1 MTSLASPL
9 LSSYQAPCKP
19 RPTPSPLPM
28 APSSLLLSLPLPIS
42 LILRPSMRPLSPRFC
57 SPTTALISPF
67 HVSLSSM
74 PLPSPNPLS
83 DAEADV
89 ASDAAELTSAT
100 VVLLLET
107 EVEKPFVVPFV
118 PDTPL
123 TPLNAIPEPPPA
135 AMAAALKIAAVFLLS
150 NKT

>member
-1 MTSLASPL
+1 MLTRSARRPAS
-9 LSSYQAPCKP
+9 
-19 RPTPSPLPM
+19 R
-28 APSSLLLSLPLPIS
+28 
-42 LILRPSMRPLSPRFC
+42 LRS
-57 SPTTALISPF
+57 
-67 HVSLSSM
+67 
-74 PLPSPNPLS
+74 
-83 DAEADV
+83 
-89 ASDAAELTSAT
+89 TSAT